1 MFPPRLTRIAHRGRV
16 DLYEPDVLAV
26 VPLTEDIAHL
36 NVIWKLDQHTS
47 PLVMLELWRP
57 SDEGDQIIRQFLL
70 DFGRRV
76 LAAARRRP
84 TEAG

>member
-16 DLYEPDVLAV
+16 ELCEPDVLAV
-26 VPLTEDIAHL
+26 IPLTEDIVYL
-36 NVIWKLDQHTS
+36 NVIWKLERHTS

-57 SDEGDQIIRQFLL
+57 NEEGDKIIRQFLL

-84 TEAG
+84 TEAL